1 MTTAMT
7 YIERAILPTEN
18 YDLNQLV
25 FADSYTVQMAVF
37 DIRDFV
43 QYLPD
48 VQTPAQAAVN
58 VTNTLGSQ
66 TVTPTPIDIDRLEK
80 S

>member
-25 FADSYTVQMAVF
+25 FADSYTVQMAVS

-48 VQTPAQAAVN
+48 VQTPAQAVVN